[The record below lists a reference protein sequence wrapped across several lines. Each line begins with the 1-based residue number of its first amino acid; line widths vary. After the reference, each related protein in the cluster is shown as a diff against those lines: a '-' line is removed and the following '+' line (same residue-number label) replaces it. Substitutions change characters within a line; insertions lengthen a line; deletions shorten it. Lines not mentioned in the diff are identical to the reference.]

1 MKPCYL
7 SIFIGTQ
14 PSIGSTFQTRHF
26 LRHFFL
32 SSIPPQKQCPFQCW
46 IDFIVPTPNGHY
58 LVVGP
63 LSISS
68 LSYSYKSRLS
78 PFFFGPYACK
88 SMAKR
93 YETSKRPTEV
103 ERNGKGELN
112 DGGATKKR
120 DTHPPR
126 KAHHQRRLLERRRCC
141 CYTLYLRWPSE
152 HRDQWLWISKHN
164 ILIPSNNFQINFNNN
179 YFPKTGH

>member
-1 MKPCYL
+1 MSICRQLLYWCDKLIKCHTDIDSFSDDATMLFKHLGETLL
-7 SIFIGTQ
+7 SIFTGTQ

-32 SSIPPQKQCPFQCW
+32 SSTPPQKQCPFQCW

-68 LSYSYKSRLS
+68 LSYSYESRLS
-78 PFFFGPYACK
+78 PFFFLESHGSGPYACK

-103 ERNGKGELN
+103 ERNGK
-112 DGGATKKR
+112 R
-120 DTHPPR
+120 
-126 KAHHQRRLLERRRCC
+126 
-141 CYTLYLRWPSE
+141 
-152 HRDQWLWISKHN
+152 
-164 ILIPSNNFQINFNNN
+164 
-179 YFPKTGH
+179 